1 MAVLKGGLLLFKENA
16 IGSIDG
22 SNTTF
27 TTSFSFVPG
36 TLTVFLNGVEQ
47 GISVDYVEIDLH
59 TFEFVT
65 PPIGGVESD
74 VVRVQYQKA

>member
-36 TLTVFLNGVEQ
+36 TLTVFLNGVE
-47 GISVDYVEIDLH
+47 
-59 TFEFVT
+59 
-65 PPIGGVESD
+65 
-74 VVRVQYQKA
+74 